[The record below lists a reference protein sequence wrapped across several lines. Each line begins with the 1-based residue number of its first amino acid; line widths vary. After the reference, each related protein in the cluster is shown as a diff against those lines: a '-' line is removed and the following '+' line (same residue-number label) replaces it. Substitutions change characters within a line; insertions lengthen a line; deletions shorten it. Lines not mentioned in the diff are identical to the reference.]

1 METVEDEV
9 DRVRHICY
17 ALLQEY
23 QHRVGME
30 TDVVGDSSTH
40 PEIVTESLSEFDLFI
55 NRKRSKK
62 MKNVRSKL
70 DHYLEDDVLPRT
82 SGFDVLN
89 WWKANGP
96 KYSTLQEI
104 ARDILAIPVSTVASE
119 SAFSTSGRL
128 VSPHRSRL
136 HPNTLKALMC
146 AQSWLWGVEMKGDS
160 TLESVGY
167 ATIYDDDEI
176 ESDQSCATFVN
187 SS

>member
-1 METVEDEV
+1 MVENFDKYWLVIHDVIGVAVVLNPRYKMSVLEFYFEKLYGDKAEDEV

-30 TDVVGDSSTH
+30 TDVIGDSSTH

-62 MKNVRSKL
+62 MKNVRSEL

-96 KYSTLQEI
+96 KYPTL
-104 ARDILAIPVSTVASE
+104 
-119 SAFSTSGRL
+119 
-128 VSPHRSRL
+128 
-136 HPNTLKALMC
+136 
-146 AQSWLWGVEMKGDS
+146 
-160 TLESVGY
+160 
-167 ATIYDDDEI
+167 
-176 ESDQSCATFVN
+176 
-187 SS
+187 